1 MKLNLKAVAKAIVIL
16 ILLTVLP
23 LVGQRWIPSEFYR
36 ALSLQG
42 GFDLADLINRIA
54 VVGVIF
60 AVLVALRGHVKK
72 GSSKHLA
79 LSTVWKIF
87 WLFIVFFVLGI
98 GHPET
103 LGLAILGGKA
113 GGAENIVTFDFR
125 LFAILATAI
134 VVLMI
139 ARSILQ
145 FRETKSSALS
155 RETESKPN
163 APPELSAPV

>member
-1 MKLNLKAVAKAIVIL
+1 M
-16 ILLTVLP
+16 
-23 LVGQRWIPSEFYR
+23 
-36 ALSLQG
+36 
-42 GFDLADLINRIA
+42 ADLLNRIA

-60 AVLVALRGHVKK
+60 SILVALRGDVKK
-72 GSSKHLA
+72 GSSRHLA

-87 WLFIVFFVLGI
+87 WLSIVFFVLGL

-103 LGLAILGGKA
+103 LGLTVLGGKA

-139 ARSILQ
+139 IRSALQ
-145 FRETKSSALS
+145 YQETKTKALS
-155 RETESKPN
+155 HETESNPN
-163 APPELSAPV
+163 AAPWQNLPT